1 MVFDGMVLPVCK
13 QGYLI
18 VLQQLVVSVQD
29 IFQNAVI
36 KFEKVL
42 KKSRKTKNWY
52 TKDVLK
58 TSSRHTLKTSWRPT
72 EYLLGRIICLYLA
85 NLNLHLAN
93 LYLANTY
100 LLIKKK
106 FVAQETIDLNISR
119 PCNFFE
125 KYFIT
130 LPINFSF
137 LFKALL
143 WQYFRVVLTV
153 IFKFQITKEVN
164 FDNNIQN
171 IF

>member
-1 MVFDGMVLPVCK
+1 MSVF
-13 QGYLI
+13 
-18 VLQQLVVSVQD
+18 S
-29 IFQNAVI
+29 
-36 KFEKVL
+36 
-42 KKSRKTKNWY
+42 KSY
-52 TKDVLK
+52 
-58 TSSRHTLKTSWRPT
+58 
-72 EYLLGRIICLYLA
+72 
-85 NLNLHLAN
+85 LHLAN
-93 LYLANTY
+93 LYLANMY

-106 FVAQETIDLNISR
+106 LVAQETIDLNISW

-164 FDNNIQN
+164 FDHNIQN

>member
-1 MVFDGMVLPVCK
+1 M
-13 QGYLI
+13 
-18 VLQQLVVSVQD
+18 
-29 IFQNAVI
+29 
-36 KFEKVL
+36 
-42 KKSRKTKNWY
+42 KKSWKSLEKRKIG
-52 TKDVLK
+52 
-58 TSSRHTLKTSWRPT
+58 TLKTSWRR
-72 EYLLGRIICLYLA
+72 LQDILWRRLGDQQNIYWQGDYMSVFSKSY
-85 NLNLHLAN
+85 LHLAN
-93 LYLANTY
+93 LYLANMY

-106 FVAQETIDLNISR
+106 LVAQETIDLNISW

-164 FDNNIQN
+164 FDHNIQN
-171 IF
+171 IFWHIKFL